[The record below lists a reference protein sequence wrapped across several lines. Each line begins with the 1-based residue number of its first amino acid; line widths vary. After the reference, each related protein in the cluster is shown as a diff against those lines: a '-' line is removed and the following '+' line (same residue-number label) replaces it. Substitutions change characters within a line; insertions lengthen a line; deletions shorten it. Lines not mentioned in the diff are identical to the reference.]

1 MYTTNRPK
9 KPKIVNARCINCKYY
24 IKRKQICNKHK
35 MKTTRFSSC
44 LQFETGDK

>member
-1 MYTTNRPK
+1 MNITNQTK
-9 KPKIVNARCINCKYY
+9 KPKIIEARCINCIFYV
-24 IKRKQICNKHK
+24 KRKQYCEKHK